1 MKKNEI
7 YTLDDGL
14 DYLVVDAFEMD
25 GNSYVYLVEV
35 EKNSNV
41 ICGKLID
48 NRLDVI
54 IEYDELNKFI
64 NRVMEDL

>member
-1 MKKNEI
+1 MTKNEI

-25 GNSYVYLVEV
+25 GNSYVYLIEV
-35 EKNSNV
+35 DKQSNV
-41 ICGKLID
+41 ICGKIND

-54 IEYDELNKFI
+54 LDQDELNKFLEK
-64 NRVMEDL
+64 VMEDL

>member
-1 MKKNEI
+1 MTKNEI

-25 GNSYVYLVEV
+25 GNSYVYLIEV
-35 EKNSNV
+35 DKQSNV
-41 ICGKLID
+41 ICGKIND

-54 IEYDELNKFI
+54 LDQAELNKFLEK
-64 NRVMEDL
+64 VMGDM

>member
-1 MKKNEI
+1 MTKNEI

-25 GNSYVYLVEV
+25 GNSYVYLIEV
-35 EKNSNV
+35 DKRSNV
-41 ICGKLID
+41 ICGKIND

-54 IEYDELNKFI
+54 LDQDELNKFLEK
-64 NRVMEDL
+64 VMEDL